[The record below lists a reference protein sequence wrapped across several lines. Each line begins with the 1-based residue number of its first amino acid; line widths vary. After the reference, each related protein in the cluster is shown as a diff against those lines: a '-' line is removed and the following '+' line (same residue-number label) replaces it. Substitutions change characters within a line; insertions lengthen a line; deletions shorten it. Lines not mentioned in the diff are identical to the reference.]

1 MAMMSNAD
9 FFLAGLDTGEDAQDR
24 DEIERVYLADPIE
37 INYEVESVTRH
48 EVTVTFRDGI
58 TRRYEVSV
66 TTGGDA
72 RGTHVEAREKDCL
85 PWKAGYSLRCSI
97 VENLVR
103 QHGPQES
110 FKVI

>member
-1 MAMMSNAD
+1 MMSNAD

-58 TRRYEVSV
+58 TRRYSVSIR
-66 TTGGDA
+66 TGGYFP
-72 RGTHVEAREKDCL
+72 GVEAREVDCK
-85 PWKAGYSLRCSI
+85 PWQEGHSYRRAI
-97 VENLVR
+97 VENLVA
-103 QHGPQES
+103 QYGPQES